1 MVVCYNVTMVFS
13 SSIQKENTM
22 SITRTKNGTYRLRVY
37 IPEEVKSSLGIDKK
51 VIEKRFKTRIEAK
64 RYELELQNKFDKIPS
79 GGSASL
85 ENSGSILFSD
95 FYQNVWWES
104 YKAGQTTS
112 ATKPPSQATIDGTE
126 IAFRKHILPLLGNY
140 SVEFLNQ
147 NKQVVLNLLTQKA
160 EEYANFKVIR
170 SYVNSIFD
178 WAEELEYIE
187 TNRLSKTISRIKATK
202 KIKLQESKKDED
214 LYLSQEELQ
223 AWFTAFEK
231 DLETEKI
238 LFKDY
243 VLFYTTFFLGD
254 RKSESYALQWK
265 HINIKEQEIKLV
277 QALDKYKNPKST
289 KGNKKTTFRIPNE
302 LTDLLQ
308 EWKKQQK
315 IELAKFNIIQ
325 TPEQYVFTYID
336 TKGNVNSCLHADY
349 LNNKMNSVRRRH
361 PRLKHATPHKLRH
374 TGATLAKKAGMSLEA
389 ISEALTHSDTLTTK
403 TYVNTSNVVPLSA
416 GHVAYQHLKNE

>member
-1 MVVCYNVTMVFS
+1 M
-13 SSIQKENTM
+13 
-22 SITRTKNGTYRLRVY
+22 
-37 IPEEVKSSLGIDKK
+37 
-51 VIEKRFKTRIEAK
+51 
-64 RYELELQNKFDKIPS
+64 
-79 GGSASL
+79 

-112 ATKPPSQATIDGTE
+112 TAKPPSQATIVGTE

-140 SVEFLNQ
+140 SIDFLNQ

-202 KIKLQESKKDED
+202 NIKLQESKKDED
-214 LYLSQEELQ
+214 LSLSQEELQ

-265 HINIKEQEIKLV
+265 HINTQEQEIKLV
-277 QALDKYKNPKST
+277 KALDKYKNPNST

-308 EWKKQQK
+308 EWKK
-315 IELAKFNIIQ
+315 
-325 TPEQYVFTYID
+325 
-336 TKGNVNSCLHADY
+336 
-349 LNNKMNSVRRRH
+349 
-361 PRLKHATPHKLRH
+361 
-374 TGATLAKKAGMSLEA
+374 
-389 ISEALTHSDTLTTK
+389 TTK
-403 TYVNTSNVVPLSA
+403 N
-416 GHVAYQHLKNE
+416 

>member
-1 MVVCYNVTMVFS
+1 MVFS

-22 SITRTKNGTYRLRVY
+22 SIKKTKNGTYRLRVY
-37 IPEEVKSSLGIDKK
+37 IREEVKSSLGIDKK
-51 VIEKRFKTRIEAK
+51 MIEKRFKSRDEAK
-64 RYELELQNKFDKIPS
+64 RYERELQNKIDKILS

-95 FYQNVWWES
+95 FYQNVWWQS

-112 ATKPPSQATIDGTE
+112 AAKPPSQATIVGTE

-140 SVEFLNQ
+140 SIDFLNQ

-214 LYLSQEELQ
+214 LYLSQDELQ

-265 HINIKEQEIKLV
+265 HINTQEQEIQLV

-349 LNNKMNSVRRRH
+349 LNNKMKSVKRRH
-361 PRLKHATPHKLRH
+361 PELAHATPHKLRH
-374 TGATLAKKAGMSLEA
+374 TGATLAKQAGTPMED
-389 ISEALTHSDTLTTK
+389 ISEALTHSDTITTK
-403 TYVNTSNVVPLSA
+403 TYVNTSNVIPMAVGEIA
-416 GHVAYQHLKNE
+416 FRNLKK

>member
-22 SITRTKNGTYRLRVY
+22 SITKTKNGTYRLRIY
-37 IPEEVKSSLGIDKK
+37 IPEEVKSSLGVGKK
-51 VIEKRFKTRIEAK
+51 VIEKRFKTRSEAK
-64 RYELELQNKFDKIPS
+64 KYELELQNKIDKILS
-79 GGSASL
+79 GESALL
-85 ENSGSILFSD
+85 ENNGSILFSD
-95 FYQNVWWES
+95 FYKNVWWEY

-112 ATKPPSQATIDGTE
+112 TTKPPSQATIVGTE

-140 SVEFLNQ
+140 SIDFLNQ

-265 HINIKEQEIKLV
+265 HINTSEQEIQLV
-277 QALDKYKNPKST
+277 QALDRYKKTKST

-308 EWKKQQK
+308 AWKKQQK
-315 IELAKFNIIQ
+315 FELAKFNIIQ
-325 TPEQYVFTYID
+325 TPDQYVFTYID

-349 LNNKMNSVRRRH
+349 LNNKMKSVKRRH
-361 PRLKHATPHKLRH
+361 PELTHATPHKLRH
-374 TGATLAKKAGMSLEA
+374 TGATLAKQAGTSIEA
-389 ISEALTHSDTLTTK
+389 ISEALTHSDTITTK
-403 TYVNTSNVVPLSA
+403 TYVNTSNVIPMAV
-416 GHVAYQHLKNE
+416 GEIAYRSLNK

>member
-1 MVVCYNVTMVFS
+1 MVFS

-243 VLFYTTFFLGD
+243 VLFFTTFFLGD

-265 HINIKEQEIKLV
+265 HINTREQEIQLV
-277 QALDKYKNPKST
+277 QALDRYKNPKST

-325 TPEQYVFTYID
+325 TPDQYVFTYID

-349 LNNKMNSVRRRH
+349 LNNKMKSVKRRH
-361 PRLKHATPHKLRH
+361 PELAHATPHKLRH
-374 TGATLAKKAGMSLEA
+374 TGATLAKQAGTSMEA
-389 ISEALTHSDTLTTK
+389 ISEALTHSDTITTK
-403 TYVNTSNVVPLSA
+403 TYVNTSNVIPMAVGEIA
-416 GHVAYQHLKNE
+416 FRNLKK